1 MSVTLRTSVGELA
14 LTGDSYLR
22 LPGRGNWT
30 AICEMTSFAMPEIGE
45 PATISVLPEARE
57 NEPAPTPDTFVGTVR
72 HRRAVPGSETL
83 VVRVVGGAGRLFA
96 SLPPADHVAGA
107 TVLPAGLVLRKIA
120 DAAGERLAPG
130 VEEALDAYL
139 LPRWHRAGG
148 TSARDA
154 IDILIYDL
162 AASTGLEIG
171 WRMLADG
178 TIWAGVETWPDASGS
193 FLYTDQDPDDGVV
206 EFAPSGAPIR
216 PGTTVQ
222 GERAVEVFYQ
232 FASPKVRAR
241 VRHAVLGDP
250 VRVASQAVTDIYRAS
265 YGARVEAQRD
275 DGTLDLVCDDARMGE
290 LLSVPFRSG
299 AAGMAHTFP
308 AGASGV
314 GARVRLRFQ
323 DASPR
328 GAYASDVD
336 QDPNAT
342 HAIALVADNVT
353 IGTLAIVAPAGTL
366 GGPCTIT
373 FTPTGGTPSVG
384 PTATLTGVIAGPGH
398 KYVKGVRGS

>member
-1 MSVTLRTSVGELA
+1 LSVTLNTSIGELA

-22 LPGRGNWT
+22 LPARGNWT
-30 AICEMTSFAMPEIGE
+30 AICEMTSFAAPTIGE
-45 PATISVLPEARE
+45 PATIAVLPEARE
-57 NEPAPTPDTFVGTVR
+57 NQSAGVPDAFVGTVR
-72 HRRAVPGSETL
+72 HSRVVPGSETL

-96 SLPPADHVAGA
+96 SLPPADHVAGS
-107 TVLPAGLVLRKIA
+107 TVLPAGLVLRKIT
-120 DAAGERLAPG
+120 DAAGEVLASG
-130 VEEALDAYL
+130 VEDALDAYL

-154 IDILIYDL
+154 IDLLVYDL
-162 AASTGLEIG
+162 ARATGLEIG

-178 TIWAGVETWPDASGS
+178 TIWAGVETWPDATGS

-206 EFAPSGAPIR
+206 EFAPSGAPLR

-241 VRHAVLGDP
+241 VRHAVPGDP
-250 VRVASQAVTDIYRAS
+250 QRVAAQVATDLYRAS

-299 AAGMAHTFP
+299 SAGMAHTFP
-308 AGASGV
+308 AGAAGV

-342 HAIALVADNVT
+342 HAIALVADGVD
-353 IGTLAIVAPAGTL
+353 IGTLAGTSPS
-366 GGPCTIT
+366 GPVTFV
-373 FTPTGGTPSVG
+373 FTPKGGTPG
-384 PTATLTGVIAGPGH
+384 APGATVTLSGVIAGPGH